1 MICETTGLLLPNIC
15 PQGQYCATLQLSAVL
30 IVHKVLG
37 VLILVLQMCHN
48 VKPASMVNIVLEL
61 VLFLT
66 TKALNVILFTIALY
80 RTLQILLE
88 LFWVLLKE

>member
-1 MICETTGLLLPNIC
+1 MKLLDSFCQTFAHKVSIAPHYNFL
-15 PQGQYCATLQLSAVL
+15 LVL

-48 VKPASMVNIVLEL
+48 VKPASMVNIVLEM